1 MRSNVMKAALA
12 LATAAAAFPALAAD
26 QPRPAPQPMTRAAVQ
41 QKIAETFARL
51 DTNRDG
57 AVTQAEYDAAR
68 TAMRTEWQGKR
79 FAKLDKDG
87 NGQIS
92 REEFAARGDR
102 GEGRGKGM
110 RGHWRHHGG
119 GMGRFGNF
127 AMMDTNK
134 DGRVTLAEASAR
146 PLAMFDAAD
155 TNHDGT
161 VTPEERQAA
170 RAAMLAKWQAKRN

>member
-1 MRSNVMKAALA
+1 MRKSVMKTALA
-12 LATAAAAFPALAAD
+12 LATAAAAVPALAAD

-41 QKIAETFARL
+41 QKIAERFARF

-57 AVTQAEYDAAR
+57 VVTRAEYDAAR
-68 TAMRTEWQGKR
+68 TAMRAERQGKR

-87 NGQIS
+87 NGQVS
-92 REEFAARGDR
+92 REEFADRGDR
-102 GEGRGKGM
+102 GEGRGLGM
-110 RGHWRHHGG
+110 RGHGRHHGG
-119 GMGRFGNF
+119 GMGRFGSF
-127 AMMDTNK
+127 EMMDANK

-155 TNHDGT
+155 TNRDGT

-170 RAAMLAKWQAKRN
+170 RAAMRAKWQAKRG